1 MCAQKLLEGEKY
13 VTNSF
18 VPYNRTRKSLGIT
31 MTFLILWTKELF
43 NDAPIAILPQDSM
56 NAICEAELVNFQLEA
71 RLKRY
76 RIVNSVTELAN
87 PLFWWQQRE
96 LKFPIL
102 SNLAKRFLCIP
113 ATSASSER
121 LFSAA
126 GLTIAKDRANLLPD
140 NANLLLLLHENWD
153 IANNYLRSQGI
164 TEYDLL

>member
-1 MCAQKLLEGEKY
+1 M
-13 VTNSF
+13 
-18 VPYNRTRKSLGIT
+18 
-31 MTFLILWTKELF
+31 
-43 NDAPIAILPQDSM
+43 
-56 NAICEAELVNFQLEA
+56 
-71 RLKRY
+71 RY

-96 LKFPIL
+96 RKFPIL

-140 NANLLLLLHENWD
+140 NANLLLFLHENWD
-153 IANNYLRSQGI
+153 IANNYLRSQGVS
-164 TEYDLL
+164 EYDLL

>member
-1 MCAQKLLEGEKY
+1 MDEGIDE
-13 VTNSF
+13 
-18 VPYNRTRKSLGIT
+18 
-31 MTFLILWTKELF
+31 F

-71 RLKRY
+71 RLMRS

-113 ATSASSER
+113 ATSASSEY
-121 LFSAA
+121 
-126 GLTIAKDRANLLPD
+126 
-140 NANLLLLLHENWD
+140 WD
-153 IANNYLRSQGI
+153 IANNYLRSQGV